1 MAANIRAVSPEQF
14 EERSEAYFDY
24 CLENEEPPTASGLAW
39 HLGFASRQSLWDYK
53 KDDAYK
59 QLISRA
65 MLFVE
70 YGYERQMANGRG
82 DGGIVFALKNFGWT
96 DKQELA
102 HTSPDGSMSPK
113 GKTLDDFYSDKGE

>member
-24 CLENEEPPTASGLAW
+24 CLENKEPPTASGLAW

-96 DKQELA
+96 DKQQIE
-102 HTSPDGSMSPK
+102 HSEKIIDS
-113 GKTLDDFYSDKGE
+113 GEHEW